1 MSSAMQLGEKFSHK
15 IATEFEDERA
25 ANKAVDAL
33 NSAGMSASQIKV
45 VRPDDP
51 DMARKVEPE
60 VQGVARSLIN
70 THITFGSVG
79 LVIGLILAT
88 VLVLVGP
95 TLTQSSPLM
104 TYIAF
109 GFLCP
114 VLALLVAGVISIR
127 PDHDPFIEKTR
138 KAQNVGRWTV
148 VVHCESSDQ
157 QKVAKEA
164 MGSDIQSL

>member
-1 MSSAMQLGEKFSHK
+1 MSDPMQLGEKFSHK
-15 IATEFEDERA
+15 IAAEFDDEVA
-25 ANKAVDAL
+25 ATKAVDCLA
-33 NSAGMSASQIKV
+33 SAGIPASQINV

-60 VQGVARSLIN
+60 VQGVARSLVK
-70 THITFGSVG
+70 THVSFGIVGLVVG
-79 LVIGLILAT
+79 LVIAT

-95 TLTQSSPLM
+95 ALTQSSPLM

-114 VLALLVAGVISIR
+114 VLALLLAGVVSIR
-127 PDHDPFIEKTR
+127 PDHDPVIEKTR
-138 KAQNVGRWTV
+138 KAHNTGRWTV
-148 VVHCESSDQ
+148 VVHCESTDQ
-157 QKVAKEA
+157 QETVKKT